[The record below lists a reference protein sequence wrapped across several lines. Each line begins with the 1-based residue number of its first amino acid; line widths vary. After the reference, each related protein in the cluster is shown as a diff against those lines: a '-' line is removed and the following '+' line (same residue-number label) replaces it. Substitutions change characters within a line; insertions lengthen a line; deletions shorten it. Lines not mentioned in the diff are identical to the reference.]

1 MSAAEP
7 GSAESTEATESTGNL
22 TEHPDE
28 NASEHPDENPDEAAR
43 REQLA
48 AGLAA
53 VRSRIAGAC
62 RDAGRDPGEV
72 TLVVVTKYFPAS
84 DVVALARL
92 GVGDV
97 GENRDQEAA
106 GKTEQV
112 RGLLAGQEA
121 APPRLHFIGQLQTN
135 KAASVARYAAVV
147 HSLDRAKLARA
158 LDKGARAADRVLDV
172 LLQVNLDPDPEAAR
186 GRGGVPPTE
195 AAELAE
201 FVDGCA
207 NLRLRG
213 VMGVAPLVETPQP
226 RSAAA
231 ADVADVAD
239 ADDEHAARV
248 AHAAREAFERL
259 RAVAAELARGREG
272 VDIVSAGMSADL
284 EQAIAAGATHLRVGS
299 AILGPRPVRG

>member
-1 MSAAEP
+1 MSAATEP
-7 GSAESTEATESTGNL
+7 AEPTEPTERPG
-22 TEHPDE
+22 E
-28 NASEHPDENPDEAAR
+28 NASDAR
-43 REQLA
+43 NEQLA

-53 VRSRIAGAC
+53 VRSRIADAC
-62 RDAGRDPGEV
+62 RAAGRDPGEL

-84 DVVALARL
+84 DVIALARL

-112 RGLLAGQEA
+112 RELLAGQEP

-158 LDKGARAADRVLDV
+158 LDKGARGADRVLDV
-172 LLQVNLDPDPEAAR
+172 LLQINLDPDPEAAR
-186 GRGGVPPTE
+186 GRGGVPPAQ

-201 FVDGCA
+201 LVDGCA

-213 VMGVAPLVETPQP
+213 VMGVAPLVEQP
-226 RSAAA
+226 SQSASQPPSQPSDGVVGAESG
-231 ADVADVAD
+231 AD
-239 ADDEHAARV
+239 RV
-248 AHAAREAFERL
+248 AREAFERL

-272 VDIVSAGMSADL
+272 VDSVSAGMSADL

-299 AILGPRPVRG
+299 AILGARPVRG

>member
-1 MSAAEP
+1 MSAATGPSEP
-7 GSAESTEATESTGNL
+7 SEPADSPSDQPFG
-22 TEHPDE
+22 HP
-28 NASEHPDENPDEAAR
+28 SEHPDEHASEAR
-43 REQLA
+43 RKQLA

-53 VRSRIAGAC
+53 VRRRIADAC
-62 RDAGRDPGEV
+62 RAAGRDPGEL

-84 DVVALARL
+84 DVIALARL

-106 GKTEQV
+106 DKIEQV
-112 RGLLAGQEA
+112 RVLLAGQET

-158 LDKGARAADRVLDV
+158 LDKGARGADRVLDV

-186 GRGGVPPTE
+186 GRGGVPP
-195 AAELAE
+195 AQAAALAEL
-201 FVDGCA
+201 VDGCA

-213 VMGVAPLVETPQP
+213 VMGVAPLVEPAS
-226 RSAAA
+226 RSS
-231 ADVADVAD
+231 DRVVD
-239 ADDEHAARV
+239 ADRV
-248 AHAAREAFERL
+248 ARAAFERL
-259 RAVAAELARGREG
+259 RAVAAELAREREG

-299 AILGPRPVRG
+299 AILGARPVRG

>member
-231 ADVADVAD
+231 ADV
-239 ADDEHAARV
+239 DDEHPARV